1 MVRRYRPTETPTT
14 PIITDPVILRQM
26 REQNADA
33 DAEWARLHP
42 TVLCSCNSH
51 IEARHL
57 ARHQRS
63 KTHTTQLD
71 WYRTQLLISLAESN
85 RRADQATA

>member
-1 MVRRYRPTETPTT
+1 MVRQYRPTETPT
-14 PIITDPVILRQM
+14 PAITDPVLLRQM
-26 REQNADA
+26 EEQEVNADVTCA
-33 DAEWARLHP
+33 CGSSVD
-42 TVLCSCNSH
+42 
-51 IEARHL
+51 ARHL